1 MDRIRLLVIGT
12 VLMFVMTAVAQQSS
26 TGSEGNEKQSQDS
39 AQGAVPTPEEQLK
52 VLTLKLDL
60 TSDQVDK
67 MKPILQQMHNGTQ
80 KIMDDKSL
88 TREEQLAR
96 VRPLRYNA
104 RDQMLE
110 ILNDEQKKKLD
121 EYLHGPHREMH
132 GNLSGST
139 SQQPQH

>member
-1 MDRIRLLVIGT
+1 MDRIRLLVVGT

-26 TGSEGNEKQSQDS
+26 TGSEGNKKQSQDS

-60 TSDQVDK
+60 TSDQIDK
-67 MKPILQQMHNGTQ
+67 MKPILQQLHNGTQ

-121 EYLHGPHREMH
+121 EYLQGPHPEMH

>member
-1 MDRIRLLVIGT
+1 MNRIRLLAIGT
-12 VLMFVMTAVAQQSS
+12 VLMFALTAVAQQTAS
-26 TGSEGNEKQSQDS
+26 GVNEKQSQNS

-52 VLTLKLDL
+52 VVTPKLDL

-67 MKPILQQMHNGTQ
+67 MKPILQQLHNGTQ

-96 VRPLRYNA
+96 VRPLRYKA

-110 ILNDEQKKKLD
+110 MLNDEQKKKLD
-121 EYLHGPHREMH
+121 EYLQGPHPEMH

>member
-1 MDRIRLLVIGT
+1 MSRIRIVAIGT
-12 VLMFVMTAVAQQSS
+12 VLMFALTAVAQE
-26 TGSEGNEKQSQDS
+26 TGSGGSEKQRQNS

-52 VLTLKLDL
+52 VLTPKLEL

-67 MKPILQQMHNGTQ
+67 MKAILQQLHDGTQ

-96 VRPLRYNA
+96 VRPLRYKA

-110 ILNDEQKKKLD
+110 MLNDEQKKKLD
-121 EYLHGPHREMH
+121 EYLHGPHPEMH